1 MNFDRIYQSRT
12 QQFILLNFL
21 GWLAYYINSMIGPM
35 HWDKPA
41 YYYWLIFYTSLLGF
55 LMSFLLRPIYKKYWG
70 SSLKQLSMVV
80 IITCVLFSG
89 IWSIFYNMI
98 YVFLNAETKHGSID
112 FLDYVITA
120 TKVLYIY
127 FCWSFLYIGIK
138 FYRAMQRST
147 EKELKATA
155 LAHQAQLKMLRYQLN
170 PHFLFN
176 TLNAIS
182 TLILKKDNETAN
194 EMVARLSNFLRY
206 SLDNDPLLKVTLD
219 QEITTLKLY
228 LCIEKVR
235 FEDRLLLNFTIDEDA
250 SKALIP
256 SLILQPLVENSIK
269 YAVAKSENAGTI
281 SLNAKVFANEL
292 LIELKDD
299 GPGVELI
306 NGDLPQNNGKSR
318 GVGIANTRQRL
329 KELYEQK
336 HSFTI
341 SNTKPSGLQVSIRL
355 PYEVEEKA

>member
-1 MNFDRIYQSRT
+1 MDDFL
-12 QQFILLNFL
+12 QFSVRL
-21 GWLAYYINSMIGPM
+21 W
-35 HWDKPA
+35 HK
-41 YYYWLIFYTSLLGF
+41 
-55 LMSFLLRPIYKKYWG
+55 
-70 SSLKQLSMVV
+70 
-80 IITCVLFSG
+80 LFSETYIQKILG
-89 IWSIFYNMI
+89 RFREKISIHCDYYCVVFSAIWSIFYNFI
-98 YVFLNAETKHGSID
+98 YVLINSQGSYKPES
-112 FLDYVITA
+112 FLDYLLTA

-138 FYRAMQRST
+138 LYRAMQNST
-147 EKELKATA
+147 KRELNAIA

-182 TLILKKDNETAN
+182 TLILKKDNIIAN

-206 SLDNDPLLKVTLD
+206 SLDNDPLQKVTLD

-235 FEDRLLLNFTIDEDA
+235 FEDRLLLDFNVDEA
-250 SKALIP
+250 ANRALIP

-269 YAVAKSENAGTI
+269 YAVAKSETTGKI
-281 SLNAKVFANEL
+281 SINAKVFANEL

-299 GPGVELI
+299 GPGVDLI
-306 NGDLPQNNGKSR
+306 DGDLPEGR
-318 GVGIANTRQRL
+318 GVGIANTKQRL
-329 KELYEQK
+329 EELYKGK

-341 SNTKPSGLQVSIRL
+341 TNSKPTGLQVSIRL
-355 PYEVEEKA
+355 PYEIEQRLSKTHE

>member
-1 MNFDRIYQSRT
+1 MKLNQIYNTRT
-12 QQFILLNFL
+12 KQFILLNIL
-21 GWLAYYINSMIGPM
+21 GWFAYFINTMIGPM
-35 HWDKPA
+35 YWDKPSA
-41 YYYWLIFYTSLLGF
+41 YYWMAFYSSILGF
-55 LMSFLLRPIYKKYWG
+55 GLSFFLRPIYKRFWG
-70 SSLKQLSMVV
+70 DSAKKLVFVV
-80 IITCVLFSG
+80 IITCVLVSS
-89 IWSIFYNMI
+89 IWAVFYNLL
-98 YVFLNAETKHGSID
+98 YLEVHSNSSYKPDG
-112 FLDYVITA
+112 FLDYLLA
-120 TKVLYIY
+120 TTKILYIY

-138 FYRAMQRST
+138 FYRAMQNST
-147 EKELKATA
+147 QRELSAVA

-206 SLDNDPLLKVTLD
+206 SLDNDPLQKVTLD

-235 FEDRLLLNFTIDEDA
+235 FEDRLLLDFQVDEEA

-269 YAVAKSENAGTI
+269 YAVARSETTGKI
-281 SLNAKVFANEL
+281 SINAKVFANEL
-292 LIELKDD
+292 LVELKDD
-299 GPGVELI
+299 GPGVELV
-306 NGDLPQNNGKSR
+306 NGDLPKGR
-318 GVGIANTRQRL
+318 GVGIANTKQRL
-329 KELYEQK
+329 QELYEDK

-341 SNTKPSGLQVSIRL
+341 SNIKPTGLQVNIRL
-355 PYEVEEKA
+355 PYEVEQNA

>member
-1 MNFDRIYQSRT
+1 
-12 QQFILLNFL
+12 
-21 GWLAYYINSMIGPM
+21 
-35 HWDKPA
+35 
-41 YYYWLIFYTSLLGF
+41 
-55 LMSFLLRPIYKKYWG
+55 MSFMLRPIYKKFWG
-70 SSLKQLSMVV
+70 GSLKQLSIVV
-80 IITCVLFSG
+80 IVTCIIFSG
-89 IWSIFYNMI
+89 IWSVFYNAI
-98 YVFLNAETKHGSID
+98 YVQLNIQVDHSPIG
-112 FLDYVITA
+112 FLDHVITA
-120 TKVLYIY
+120 SKILYIY

-138 FYRAMQRST
+138 FYRAMQYST

-235 FEDRLLLNFTIDEDA
+235 FEERLLLNFTIDEAA

-269 YAVAKSENAGTI
+269 YAVAKSETAGTL

-306 NGDLPQNNGKSR
+306 DGELPQNPGKSR
-318 GVGIANTRQRL
+318 GVGIANTKQRL
-329 KELYEQK
+329 KELYEEK

>member
-1 MNFDRIYQSRT
+1 MKLKTIYNTRT
-12 QQFILLNFL
+12 KQFVLLNFL
-21 GWLAYYINSMIGPM
+21 GWFVYYFNAMIGPIY
-35 HWDKPA
+35 WDKPA
-41 YYYWLIFYTSLLGF
+41 YYYWLILYGSVFGF
-55 LMSFLLRPIYKKYWG
+55 GLSFFLRPIYKKFWG
-70 SSLKQLSMVV
+70 SSVKKLIFVV
-80 IITCVLFSG
+80 VFTCLLFSA
-89 IWSIFYNMI
+89 IWSIFYNLAYM
-98 YVFLNAETKHGSID
+98 VVNSQGSHQPD
-112 FLDYVITA
+112 NFLDYLLTA

-138 FYRAMQRST
+138 FYRAMQNSSKR
-147 EKELKATA
+147 ELKANA

-206 SLDNDPLLKVTLD
+206 SLDNDPLQKVTLD

-235 FEDRLLLNFTIDEDA
+235 FEDRLLLEFQVDDA
-250 SKALIP
+250 ASRALIP

-269 YAVAKSENAGTI
+269 YAVAKSETTGKI

-299 GPGVELI
+299 GPGVDLI
-306 NGDLPQNNGKSR
+306 DGDLPIGR
-318 GVGIANTRQRL
+318 GVGIANTKQRL
-329 KELYEQK
+329 EELYEEN

-341 SNTKPSGLQVSIRL
+341 SNSKPTGLQVNIRL
-355 PYEVEEKA
+355 PFEVKQSDEKNT